1 MPTNAMGRFYL
12 ILLVC
17 VAVFGCSQEQQMLKP
32 VMMAVVDEP
41 ASEELPKS
49 PEMPA
54 YSQYDVNLDGSVD
67 NTDLQLVT
75 LAMDETQFV
84 NSKLD
89 VNSDGIIDRIDL
101 ELIYENI
108 DPQDREPIEEKP
120 PLEIPFDL
128 SDVEL
133 PPIGSVPTGVEVL
146 ETDEV
151 FHFTAE
157 GFAEERQNWLGTFDT
172 AEAAIHADPVAD
184 FFESVKASLA
194 DCDSGDVS
202 FLPEV
207 YLLFTSR
214 AERGKFKQA
223 LPGGFITTVH
233 EYPPENDKR
242 WKNWWEISVE
252 PVLIVDSKDAYFG
265 VGVYPNNPCKNFR

>member
-1 MPTNAMGRFYL
+1 MRRFYL

-17 VAVFGCSQEQQMLKP
+17 VAVLGCGQEQQMFKP
-32 VMMAVVDEP
+32 VMTAVVDEP

-49 PEMPA
+49 PEMPT
-54 YSQYDVNLDGSVD
+54 YSQYDVNFDGSVD
-67 NTDLQLVT
+67 NTDLRLVT
-75 LAMDETQFV
+75 LAMDETSPA
-84 NSKLD
+84 NPRLD
-89 VNSDGIIDRIDL
+89 VDGNGIVDRIDL

-128 SDVEL
+128 SDVEF
-133 PPIGSVPTGVEVL
+133 PPIGSVPAGVEIL
-146 ETDEV
+146 DTDEV

-157 GFAEERQNWLGTFDT
+157 GFAKETENWLGTFDT
-172 AEAAIHADPVAD
+172 AAEATKAEPVVE

-194 DCDSGDVS
+194 DCGDGDVS

-207 YLLFTSR
+207 YILFTSR
-214 AERGKFKQA
+214 TEREKFKQA

-233 EYPPENDKR
+233 EYPPESDKR
-242 WKNWWEISVE
+242 WKNWWQISVE